1 MKKIYAFLF
10 LVLLVVK
17 LEAQTTSVT
26 YTASTENF
34 SNPERGFYHHKETHS
49 SSYSALNQTSLRN
62 YYVNE
67 KISLILRL
75 FYLEDFINSPIS
87 ATYLSNMQADF
98 DKIRNAGLKCIVRFA
113 YSDDAA
119 AAQRDAS
126 KEQIIAHLQQLKPLL
141 TANAD
146 VITVVQAGFI
156 GSWGEWYYTDHF
168 GMNPTAADYA
178 NRKQVIDALL
188 TAIPANRMIQLRTPK
203 LKQKTFL
210 TATALTTTQGF
221 TGTSLAR
228 VGHHNDCF
236 LADSS
241 DMGTYNNVSSEY
253 PYLEQET
260 KFTPMGG
267 ETCAFNSDRSN
278 CATALFEMAKFHW
291 SYMNIDYYPEV
302 ISEFNTDSCLEDL
315 KKKLGYR
322 LQMNSATFPNSINS
336 GGILPVSFRI
346 QNVGFA
352 SPFNERKA
360 YLILRNVANNQE
372 YSVQLASDPRLWLNS
387 NNEIIISENLA
398 LPNTIPAG
406 SYKLF
411 LNLPDA
417 SSSLATKPD
426 YSIRLANTNMWEATT
441 GYNNLNFTL
450 NVTSALAV
458 VDNNILTP
466 VIYPVPTNGE
476 LIVEMDNIADF
487 KAEIYNA
494 LGQSFGLKSNIDNNR
509 MTLNTESLAVG
520 VYFIRLSNGQNST
533 TKRFIVKH

>member
-1 MKKIYAFLF
+1 MRKIYALLI

-17 LEAQTTSVT
+17 LEAQTTSVS
-26 YTASTENF
+26 YTPSTENF

-49 SSYSALNQTSLRN
+49 ASYSALNQTSLRN
-62 YYVNE
+62 YILNE
-67 KISLILRL
+67 KISLILRI

-87 ATYLSNMQADF
+87 ASYLSNMQADF
-98 DKIRNAGLKCIVRFA
+98 DKIRNAGIKCIVRFA
-113 YSDDAA
+113 YSDDAGA
-119 AAQRDAS
+119 TQRDAS

-156 GSWGEWYYTDHF
+156 GAWGEWYYTDHF

-178 NRKQVIDALL
+178 NRKEVIDALL
-188 TAIPANRMIQLRTPK
+188 LAIPSNRMIQLRTPK

-210 TATALTTTQGF
+210 TTTALNNTQGF
-221 TGTSLAR
+221 NGTNLAR

-236 LADSS
+236 LADNT
-241 DMGTYNNVSSEY
+241 DMGTYTSVASEY

-267 ETCAFNSDRSN
+267 ETCAFNDDRSN

-291 SYMNIDYYPEV
+291 SYMNIDYYPQV
-302 ISEFNTDSCLEDL
+302 ISEFSTDSCLEEL

-322 LQMNSATFPNSINS
+322 LQMNSATFPNSTNS
-336 GGILPVSFRI
+336 GGTLPISFRI

-352 SPFNERKA
+352 SPFNQRKA
-360 YLILRNVANNQE
+360 YLVLRNVANDQE
-372 YSVQLASDPRLWLNS
+372 FSVQLNADPRLWLNS
-387 NNEIIISENLA
+387 NNEMIVSENLT
-398 LPNTIPAG
+398 LPNTIAPG

-411 LNLPDA
+411 LYLPDA
-417 SSSLATKPD
+417 SSSLASKPD
-426 YSIRLANTNMWEATT
+426 YSIRLANTNMWETST

-458 VDNNILTP
+458 IDNNILTP
-466 VIYPVPTNGE
+466 VIYPVPANGE
-476 LIVEMDNIADF
+476 LIVEMENIADY
-487 KAEIYNA
+487 KAEIYNT
-494 LGQSFGLKSNIDNNR
+494 LGQSFGIKSNIVNNR
-509 MTLNTESLAVG
+509 MILNTESLAVG
-520 VYFIRLSNGQNST
+520 VYFIRLSNGQSST

>member
-1 MKKIYAFLF
+1 MRKIYALLI

-17 LEAQTTSVT
+17 LEAQTTSVS
-26 YTASTENF
+26 YTPSTENF

-49 SSYSALNQTSLRN
+49 ASYSALNQTSLRN
-62 YYVNE
+62 YILNE
-67 KISLILRL
+67 KISLILRI

-87 ATYLSNMQADF
+87 ASYLSNMQADF
-98 DKIRNAGLKCIVRFA
+98 DKIRNAGIKCIVRFA
-113 YSDDAA
+113 YSDDAGA
-119 AAQRDAS
+119 TQRDAS

-156 GSWGEWYYTDHF
+156 GAWGEWYYTDHF

-178 NRKQVIDALL
+178 NRKEVIDALL
-188 TAIPANRMIQLRTPK
+188 LAIPSNRMIQLRTPK

-210 TATALTTTQGF
+210 TTTALNNTQGF
-221 TGTSLAR
+221 NGTSLAR

-236 LADSS
+236 LADNT
-241 DMGTYNNVSSEY
+241 DMGTYTSVASEY

-267 ETCAFNSDRSN
+267 ETCAFNDDRSN

-291 SYMNIDYYPEV
+291 SYMNIDYYPQV
-302 ISEFNTDSCLEDL
+302 ISEFSTDSCLEEL

-322 LQMNSATFPNSINS
+322 LQMNSATFPNSTNS
-336 GGILPVSFRI
+336 GGTLPISFRI

-352 SPFNERKA
+352 SPFNQRKA
-360 YLILRNVANNQE
+360 YLVLRNVANDQE
-372 YSVQLASDPRLWLNS
+372 FSVQLNADPRLWLNS
-387 NNEIIISENLA
+387 NNEMIVSENLT
-398 LPNTIPAG
+398 LPNTIAPG

-411 LNLPDA
+411 LYLPDA
-417 SSSLATKPD
+417 SSSLASKPD
-426 YSIRLANTNMWEATT
+426 YSIRLANTNMWETST

-458 VDNNILTP
+458 IDNNILTP
-466 VIYPVPTNGE
+466 VIYPVPANGE
-476 LIVEMDNIADF
+476 LIVEMENIADY
-487 KAEIYNA
+487 KAEIYNT
-494 LGQSFGLKSNIDNNR
+494 LGQSFGVKSNIDNNR
-509 MTLNTESLAVG
+509 MILNTESLAVG
-520 VYFIRLSNGQNST
+520 VYFIRLSNGQSST

>member
-1 MKKIYAFLF
+1 MRKIYALLI

-17 LEAQTTSVT
+17 LEAQTTSVS
-26 YTASTENF
+26 YTPSTENF

-49 SSYSALNQTSLRN
+49 ASYSALNQTSLRN
-62 YYVNE
+62 YILNE
-67 KISLILRL
+67 KISLILRI

-87 ATYLSNMQADF
+87 ASYLSNMQADF
-98 DKIRNAGLKCIVRFA
+98 DKIRNAGIKCIVRFA
-113 YSDDAA
+113 YSDDAGA
-119 AAQRDAS
+119 TQRDAS

-156 GSWGEWYYTDHF
+156 GAWGEWYYTDHF

-178 NRKQVIDALL
+178 NRKEVIDALL
-188 TAIPANRMIQLRTPK
+188 LAIPSNRMIQLRTPK

-210 TATALTTTQGF
+210 TTTALTNTQGF
-221 TGTSLAR
+221 NGTSLAR

-236 LADSS
+236 LADNT
-241 DMGTYNNVSSEY
+241 DMGTYTSVTSEY

-267 ETCAFNSDRSN
+267 ETCAFNDDRSN
-278 CATALFEMAKFHW
+278 CATALYEMAKFHW
-291 SYMNIDYYPEV
+291 SYMNIDYYPQV
-302 ISEFNTDSCLEDL
+302 ISEFSTDSCLEEL

-322 LQMNSATFPNSINS
+322 LQMNSATFPNSTNS
-336 GGILPVSFRI
+336 GGTLPISFRI

-352 SPFNERKA
+352 SPFNQRKA
-360 YLILRNVANNQE
+360 YLVLRNVANDQE
-372 YSVQLASDPRLWLNS
+372 FSVQLNADPRLWLNS
-387 NNEIIISENLA
+387 NNEMIVSENLT
-398 LPNTIPAG
+398 LPNTIAPG

-411 LNLPDA
+411 LYLPDA
-417 SSSLATKPD
+417 SSSLASKPD
-426 YSIRLANTNMWEATT
+426 YSIRLANTNMWETST

-458 VDNNILTP
+458 IDNNILTP
-466 VIYPVPTNGE
+466 VIYPVPANGE
-476 LIVEMDNIADF
+476 LIVEMENIADY
-487 KAEIYNA
+487 KAEIYNT
-494 LGQSFGLKSNIDNNR
+494 LGQSFGIKSNIDNNR
-509 MTLNTESLAVG
+509 MILNTESLAVG
-520 VYFIRLSNGQNST
+520 VYFIRLSNGQSST

>member
-1 MKKIYAFLF
+1 MRKIYALLI

-17 LEAQTTSVT
+17 LEAQTTSVS
-26 YTASTENF
+26 YTPSTENF

-49 SSYSALNQTSLRN
+49 ASYSALNQTSLRN
-62 YYVNE
+62 YILNE
-67 KISLILRL
+67 KISLILRI

-87 ATYLSNMQADF
+87 ASYLSNMQADF
-98 DKIRNAGLKCIVRFA
+98 DKIRNAGIKCIVRFA
-113 YSDDAA
+113 YSDDAGA
-119 AAQRDAS
+119 TQRDAS

-156 GSWGEWYYTDHF
+156 GAWGEWYYTDHF

-178 NRKQVIDALL
+178 NRKEVIDALL
-188 TAIPANRMIQLRTPK
+188 LAIPSNRMIQLRTPK

-210 TATALTTTQGF
+210 TTTALNNTQGF
-221 TGTSLAR
+221 NGTSLAR

-236 LADSS
+236 LADNT
-241 DMGTYNNVSSEY
+241 DMGTYTSVASEY

-267 ETCAFNSDRSN
+267 ETCAFNDDRSN

-291 SYMNIDYYPEV
+291 SYMNIDYYPQV
-302 ISEFNTDSCLEDL
+302 ISEFSTDSCLEEL

-322 LQMNSATFPNSINS
+322 LQMNSATFPNSTNS
-336 GGILPVSFRI
+336 GGTLPISFRI

-352 SPFNERKA
+352 SPFNQRKA
-360 YLILRNVANNQE
+360 YLVLRNVANDQE
-372 YSVQLASDPRLWLNS
+372 FSVQLNADPRLWLNS
-387 NNEIIISENLA
+387 NNEMIVSENLT
-398 LPNTIPAG
+398 LPNTIAPG

-411 LNLPDA
+411 LYLPDA
-417 SSSLATKPD
+417 SSSLASKPD
-426 YSIRLANTNMWEATT
+426 YSIRLANTNMWETST

-458 VDNNILTP
+458 IDNNILTP
-466 VIYPVPTNGE
+466 VIYPVPANGE
-476 LIVEMDNIADF
+476 LIVEMENIADY
-487 KAEIYNA
+487 KAEIYNT
-494 LGQSFGLKSNIDNNR
+494 LGQSFGIKSNIVNNR
-509 MTLNTESLAVG
+509 MILNTESLAVG
-520 VYFIRLSNGQNST
+520 VYFIRLSNGQSST